1 MSATVYNL
9 ILIPH
14 DLEKS
19 VSKRTLPMRRAIWTR
34 RLTRRRWPPSQDQM
48 VRDLTALVPGLDE
61 ERVDTQVHATKYSYR
76 EIKKNIEEE
85 EAQAH
90 PGIHHREQDL
100 RLPIPYSRDQTLLPL
115 LRPSCPGPRVCQ

>member
-9 ILIPH
+9 ILSPN

-19 VSKRTLPMRRAIWTR
+19 VSKKDFTDEEGNLDQAAYEAAVAAK
-34 RLTRRRWPPSQDQM
+34 QDQM
-48 VRDLTALVPGLDE
+48 VRDLMAPVPGLDE

-85 EAQAH
+85 EAQAI

-115 LRPSCPGPRVCQ
+115 LRPSCPGPGVCQ